1 LKKILPFFSYLF
13 HPLFISVYATL
24 FYFILFHD
32 FYIIQEIYLFLIQ
45 IVIITVLIP
54 ISVFYL
60 LMSFGKIDTL
70 LAEELSQRKIPLLI
84 NCILLFILTQ
94 KSITADKIP
103 ELHYFFV
110 GGLFSSILAFL
121 FLLLK
126 KKASLHMIGIVALTF
141 FMIGVSQ
148 RIEISLLYTIATFI
162 VLIGVVGS
170 SRLVMKAHTLTELT
184 IGFFCGALPQV
195 FFWPFWL

>member
-1 LKKILPFFSYLF
+1 
-13 HPLFISVYATL
+13 
-24 FYFILFHD
+24 
-32 FYIIQEIYLFLIQ
+32 
-45 IVIITVLIP
+45 
-54 ISVFYL
+54 
-60 LMSFGKIDTL
+60 
-70 LAEELSQRKIPLLI
+70 
-84 NCILLFILTQ
+84 
-94 KSITADKIP
+94 
-103 ELHYFFV
+103 
-110 GGLFSSILAFL
+110 
-121 FLLLK
+121 
-126 KKASLHMIGIVALTF
+126 MIGIVALTF

>member
-1 LKKILPFFSYLF
+1 M
-13 HPLFISVYATL
+13 

-32 FYIIQEIYLFLIQ
+32 FYIIQEIYLFFIQ

-54 ISVFYL
+54 ISLFYL
-60 LMSFGKIDTL
+60 LLSFEKIDNIM
-70 LAEELSQRKIPLLI
+70 AEKLSQRKIPLLI

-94 KSITADKIP
+94 KSITAEKIP

-110 GGLFSSILAFL
+110 GALFSSILAFL
-121 FLLLK
+121 LLLLK

-141 FMIGVSQ
+141 FIIGVSQ
-148 RIEISLLYTIATFI
+148 RIEISLLVTIATFI
-162 VLIGVVGS
+162 VLIGIVGS

-195 FFWPFWL
+195 FFWPLWL

>member
-70 LAEELSQRKIPLLI
+70 MAEELSQRKIPLLI

-103 ELHYFFV
+103 DLHYFFV

-141 FMIGVSQ
+141 FMIGVNQ

>member
-32 FYIIQEIYLFLIQ
+32 FYIIQEIYLFFIQ

-54 ISVFYL
+54 ISLFYL
-60 LMSFGKIDTL
+60 LLSFEKIDNIM
-70 LAEELSQRKIPLLI
+70 AEKLSQRKIPLLI

-94 KSITADKIP
+94 KSITAEKIP

-110 GGLFSSILAFL
+110 GALFSSILAFL
-121 FLLLK
+121 LLLLK

-141 FMIGVSQ
+141 FIIGVSQ
-148 RIEISLLYTIATFI
+148 RIEISLLVTIATFI
-162 VLIGVVGS
+162 VLIGIVGS

-195 FFWPFWL
+195 FFWPLWL

>member
-70 LAEELSQRKIPLLI
+70 MAEELSQRKIPLLI

-103 ELHYFFV
+103 ELYYFFV

-141 FMIGVSQ
+141 FMIGVNQ

>member
-13 HPLFISVYATL
+13 HPLFISVYATM

-32 FYIIQEIYLFLIQ
+32 FYIIQEIYLFFIQ

-54 ISVFYL
+54 ISLFYL
-60 LMSFGKIDTL
+60 LLSFEKIDNIM
-70 LAEELSQRKIPLLI
+70 AEKLSQRKIPLLI

-94 KSITADKIP
+94 KSITAEKIP

-110 GGLFSSILAFL
+110 GALFSSILAFL
-121 FLLLK
+121 LLLLK

-141 FMIGVSQ
+141 FIIGVSQ
-148 RIEISLLYTIATFI
+148 RIEISLLVTIDTFI
-162 VLIGVVGS
+162 VLVGVVGS

-195 FFWPFWL
+195 FFWPLWL